1 MSKYYSIKRI
11 KDVDAQFKMLLG
23 GRNIGKSYAT
33 KQDVITECFKNGAMQ
48 FIYLRRWDEDIK
60 VKNAINYFSDVDV
73 KKITG
78 GAYTGI
84 EIYQSKIYLVNY
96 DEEGKVNKFNKFHIG
111 FTHALNQAERYKSQI
126 FPNVKYIIYEEFIT
140 DKQYL
145 KNEPNELQEYV
156 STIFRGNT
164 GVVYLIGNTISK
176 LCPYFNEW
184 NLEKV
189 DRMKTHDIVVFE
201 KETEIIDTD
210 GTRTLTVRIAVEMC
224 GADSILSKMS
234 FGDSANMIVKNTW
247 RTKTVPTLT
256 KDFLD
261 NTEILHTVF
270 VYANNLCFKM
280 TLRNYGTSLFWYVT
294 YHKRYIKDID
304 NRRVIK
310 KDASFSPLH
319 TTGFTPLV
327 ETESIAFMLLKQN
340 KIYYA
345 NNACGSD
352 FEQVL
357 KLYHINN
364 T

>member
-11 KDVDAQFKMLLG
+11 KEVDAQFKMLLG

-33 KQDVITECFKNGAMQ
+33 KQDVITECFNNGLTQ

-78 GAYTGI
+78 GIFTGVY
-84 EIYQSKIYLVNY
+84 IYQSKIYLVNY
-96 DEEGKVNKFNKFHIG
+96 DEDGKIKNKHHIG

-189 DRMKTHDIVVFE
+189 NKMKTHDIVIFE
-201 KETEIIDTD
+201 KETEVIDTD
-210 GTRTLTVRIAVEMC
+210 GARVITVRIAIEMC

-256 KDFLD
+256 KEFLD
-261 NTEILHTVF
+261 KTEEIHVVF

-280 TLRNYGTSLFWYVT
+280 SLRSYENSVFWYVT
-294 YHKRYIKDID
+294 YHKRFIPDID

-319 TTGFTPLV
+319 TTNFTPLFDT
-327 ETESIAFMLLKQN
+327 ETLAFMLLKQN
-340 KIYYA
+340 KIFYA
-345 NNACGSD
+345 NNTCGSD

-357 KLYHINN
+357 RLYHINN